1 MVMRLARSND
11 VWRSLYRRADRPIDS
26 ISLAYRDTPG
36 GPELS
41 IQIYAPLS
49 LLCGENGVGKSR
61 AMRAIHAALGGGL
74 SGSDFRPKVGPD
86 TPEILRVQASAH
98 SFVPPHA
105 VGEQIELSDSNALSA
120 HLTDE
125 HGASKIHWFDPTLQV
140 PYLLHILRHDK
151 SLGDLWEGVKP
162 RQLSLAELEEVSA
175 IVGRSYSALS
185 IYEIGDY
192 KDHDVVPY
200 FRATSH
206 GETYGA
212 EGMGLGE
219 LSLLFFYWML
229 GRISPASVLLIEEP
243 ETFIAPHSQRMLI
256 DVVARDALEKNLF
269 VVLTSHSGVI
279 AERVPKTHVDLLTR
293 RGREVTFS
301 RDPSRAI
308 LTQRLGLVAPRS
320 VMCLVEDSVAAAF
333 VVALLEAGNSKYL
346 ASTSINVVAG
356 EGEIARIL
364 RSIQFRAGGAI
375 RMIGVYD
382 GDRRGNLPD
391 GLGWPTIC
399 LPSDLSPEH
408 YLYQYLNA
416 HHANLGEILE
426 RTREAV
432 AMALATAD
440 GMEIHA
446 WLSTLCMGLQMSV
459 EELIR
464 KVVRSLVNTEAGAV
478 SGFVASFESKVTP

>member
-1 MVMRLARSND
+1 MRLARSND
-11 VWRSLYRRADRPIDS
+11 VWRGLYKGADRPLES
-26 ISLAYRDTPG
+26 ISLTYRDTPG
-36 GPELS
+36 GPELP
-41 IQIYAPLS
+41 IRIDAPLS

-61 AMRAIHAALGGGL
+61 AMRAIHTALGCGL
-74 SGSDFRPKVGPD
+74 SESDFRPKVGPSA
-86 TPEILRVQASAH
+86 PEVLRVQAVART
-98 SFVPPHA
+98 FTPPDA
-105 VGEQIELSDSNALSA
+105 VGDRVELNDAESLSA

-125 HGASKIHWFDPTLQV
+125 QGASKVHWFDPTLQI

-151 SLGDLWEGVKP
+151 SLSDLWEGVKP
-162 RQLSLAELEEVSA
+162 RQLTEEELEDVSA
-175 IVGRSYSALS
+175 LVGRSYSALS

-212 EGMGLGE
+212 EEMGLGE
-219 LSLLFFYWML
+219 LSLLFIYWML
-229 GRISPASVLLIEEP
+229 GRISSSSVLLIEEP

-256 DVVARDALEKNLF
+256 DIVARDALEKHLF

-279 AERVPKTHVDLLTR
+279 TERVPKTHVDLLTR

-308 LTQRLGLVAPRS
+308 LTERLGLVAPRS
-320 VMCLVEDSVAAAF
+320 VMCLVEDVVAAAF

-346 ASTSINVVAG
+346 ASTAVHVVAG
-356 EGEIARIL
+356 EGEIARVL
-364 RSIQFRAGGAI
+364 RAIQFRAGGPI
-375 RMIGVYD
+375 RVVGIFD
-382 GDRRGNLPD
+382 GDRRGDLPE
-391 GLGWPTIC
+391 GLDWPTMC

-408 YLYQYLNA
+408 YLHQYINA
-416 HHANLGEILE
+416 HHANLPQILE
-426 RTREAV
+426 RTPETV

-446 WLSTLCMGLQMSV
+446 WLRTLCVGLQMSV

-464 KVVRSLVNTEAGAV
+464 KVARSIGNTDGGLLR
-478 SGFVASFESKVTP
+478 GFVSSFERAASA